1 VVRRWTIVRPNFF
14 MQNLL
19 NTAGALVTLN
29 DCAAALSVVLGTNVP
44 FVRALLEMAQT
55 MVADNG
61 APDWAV
67 EHIGNIARDLEAR
80 TMSRDTGTVAEI
92 LGRPARSIAAFFEDH
107 ADRFRI

>member
-1 VVRRWTIVRPNFF
+1 VRPNFF